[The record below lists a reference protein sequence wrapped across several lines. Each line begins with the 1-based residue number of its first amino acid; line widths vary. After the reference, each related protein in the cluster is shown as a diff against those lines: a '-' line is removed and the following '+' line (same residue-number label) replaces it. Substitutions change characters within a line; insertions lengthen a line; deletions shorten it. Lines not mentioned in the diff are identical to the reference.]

1 MATWSDVTSWNVL
14 LPGFFLFFTEFSR
27 RVRQSYLAGRKRSS
41 AVANTKFDLC
51 DANGGGETAKAAI
64 KKKERIRKRER
75 ERKRFGG
82 DRRHFADCFS
92 VFSGFCFFLLGNLDI
107 VNGNLKLI
115 LGLIWSLIVHY
126 QIGRSKFP
134 PKKLM
139 LAWLRVRLL
148 KKNFSFSIFLTIVF
162 GESTIKFTGHGSYR
176 N

>member
-75 ERKRFGG
+75 QRERGSAVI
-82 DRRHFADCFS
+82 DAILLIVSPCFRGF
-92 VFSGFCFFLLGNLDI
+92 VFSF
-107 VNGNLKLI
+107 
-115 LGLIWSLIVHY
+115 
-126 QIGRSKFP
+126 
-134 PKKLM
+134 
-139 LAWLRVRLL
+139 
-148 KKNFSFSIFLTIVF
+148 
-162 GESTIKFTGHGSYR
+162 
-176 N
+176 